1 MYICNIFKKAK
12 KIKEVD
18 LFHPVII
25 VIIGHLAIFILA
37 LPYLGKIGLYNLFKV
52 AGIASIFILGFSL
65 PFIFNLKIK
74 FNEYTAYLSFLFLSF
89 LSLYGVFK
97 ITHSLLL
104 SIIYLLFILIIV
116 ELFINFHKKRVF
128 NDILFVIGVLA
139 FILIVFIYGAIP
151 LFNYNVRMA
160 INSEP
165 LRLISMGA
173 LIYSAIEN
181 KVYFIIA
188 FVILVL
194 LGYKVG
200 VLILFIAYIVYK
212 YKNISFKYMVLISV
226 GLLIFLG
233 IMGKIILLSS
243 NQHWD
248 LNPIELL
255 CYRAYFDLYVLS
267 KIVESN
273 ILTLGKITLTPNG
286 EQLIGELLFGYP
298 HNITTTLFGTIY
310 LDFGIFGVLFA
321 ILFGFISKFIYEGD
335 KKLYA
340 IYASLLLAYCEI
352 GINYGFLIVLFLLLY
367 MNMKLKQKDK
377 IKIDNNKEG

>member
-1 MYICNIFKKAK
+1 MEGTKLMKRLD
-12 KIKEVD
+12 V
-18 LFHPVII
+18 FHPVVI
-25 VIIGHLAIFILA
+25 VVIGHLAIFILS
-37 LPYLGKIGLYNLFKV
+37 LPYLH
-52 AGIASIFILGFSL
+52 
-65 PFIFNLKIK
+65 K
-74 FNEYTAYLSFLFLSF
+74 FEL
-89 LSLYGVFK
+89 
-97 ITHSLLL
+97 SLLL
-104 SIIYLLFILIIV
+104 KIIAITLLYISAYALPFVFNFNFKDCGMLSYLVFFLLSSLALFGAFKVTGSLIFAVIYWAFIIIVVEVFIRYYRKKAFTDFLFVVGILSFILI
-116 ELFINFHKKRVF
+116 L
-128 NDILFVIGVLA
+128 L
-139 FILIVFIYGAIP
+139 IYGAIP
-151 LFNYNVRMA
+151 ILNYKVRME

-173 LIYSAIEN
+173 LIYASIEN
-181 KVYFIIA
+181 KIYFIVA
-188 FVILVL
+188 FILLTL
-194 LGYKVG
+194 LGYKAG
-200 VLILFIAYIVYK
+200 VLMLFIAYFVYK
-212 YKNISFKYMVLISV
+212 RLSLKHLIIYYV

-243 NQHWD
+243 NQNWD

-273 ILTLGKITLTPNG
+273 ILTLGKIALTPNG

-367 MNMKLKQKDK
+367 ANARLKQKDK
-377 IKIDNNKEG
+377 IKTDNNKEG

>member
-1 MYICNIFKKAK
+1 MHICDITEKIK

-18 LFHPVII
+18 LFHPILI
-25 VIIGHLAIFILA
+25 VIIGHLAIIILA
-37 LPYLGKIGLYNLFKV
+37 LPYWEKIGVYNILKV
-52 AGIASIFILGFSL
+52 IGIISIFILGFSF
-65 PFIFNLKIK
+65 PFIFNLKVK
-74 FNEYTAYLSFLFLSF
+74 FNEYIVYLSFLLLSF
-89 LSLYGVFK
+89 LSIYGVFK
-97 ITHSLLL
+97 ITHSLFL
-104 SIIYLLFILIIV
+104 STIYLLFILMIV
-116 ELFINFHKKRVF
+116 ELFIKFHKKRIF
-128 NDILFVIGVLA
+128 NDILFVIGIVA

-151 LFNYNVRMA
+151 ILNYNVRMA

-200 VLILFIAYIVYK
+200 VLMLFIAYILYK
-212 YKNISFKYMVLISV
+212 YRNMSFKHMVLIGV

-233 IMGKIILLSS
+233 IMGKIILASS
-243 NQHWD
+243 NQNWD

-286 EQLIGELLFGYP
+286 EQLIGELLFNYK
-298 HNITTTLFGTIY
+298 HNFTTTLFGTIY

-321 ILFGFISKFIYEGD
+321 MLFGWISKFIYEGD

-352 GINYGFLIVLFLLLY
+352 GINYGFLIVLCLLLY
-367 MNMKLKQKDK
+367 IDARLKQKDK
-377 IKIDNNKEG
+377 IKNR

>member
-1 MYICNIFKKAK
+1 MEETKLMKRLD
-12 KIKEVD
+12 V
-18 LFHPVII
+18 FHPVVI
-25 VIIGHLAIFILA
+25 VVIGHLAIFILS
-37 LPYLGKIGLYNLFKV
+37 LPYLH
-52 AGIASIFILGFSL
+52 
-65 PFIFNLKIK
+65 K
-74 FNEYTAYLSFLFLSF
+74 FEL
-89 LSLYGVFK
+89 
-97 ITHSLLL
+97 SLLL
-104 SIIYLLFILIIV
+104 KIIAITLLYISAYALPFVFNFNFKDCGMLSYLVFFLLSSLVLFGAFKVTGSLIFAVIYWAFIIIVVEVFIKYYRKKAFTDFLFVVGILSFILI
-116 ELFINFHKKRVF
+116 L
-128 NDILFVIGVLA
+128 L
-139 FILIVFIYGAIP
+139 IYGAIP
-151 LFNYNVRMA
+151 ILNYKVRME

-173 LIYSAIEN
+173 LIYASIEN
-181 KVYFIIA
+181 KIYFIVA
-188 FVILVL
+188 FILLTL
-194 LGYKVG
+194 LGYKAG
-200 VLILFIAYIVYK
+200 VLMLFIAYFVYK
-212 YKNISFKYMVLISV
+212 RLSLKHLIIYYV

-243 NQHWD
+243 NQNWD

-310 LDFGIFGVLFA
+310 LDFGIFGFLFA

-340 IYASLLLAYCEI
+340 IYVSLLLAYCEI